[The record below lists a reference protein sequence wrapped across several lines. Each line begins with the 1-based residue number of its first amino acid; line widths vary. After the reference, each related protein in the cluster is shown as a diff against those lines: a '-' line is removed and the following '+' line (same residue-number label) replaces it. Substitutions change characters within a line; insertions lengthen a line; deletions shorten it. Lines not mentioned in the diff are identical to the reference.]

1 MTTYR
6 NIHGR
11 SIKAVATDPTAE
23 VSEGE
28 IWYNTGS
35 DTFKSILSVE
45 AWSSGG
51 NLVTATALMAGA
63 GTQTAGLGFGGYVG
77 PGTPN
82 VVNTTLEYNGSGWTV
97 GGNLVAARSG
107 MGGTGTQ
114 TAGLGFGGST
124 TIPRAPGEVA
134 NSEEYNGTAWTEG
147 TNLNDALVGVGGLG
161 TQTAAVGFGGG
172 TPDTNATEHYDGT
185 SWTNVPGTLTS
196 ARRYLQGCGT
206 QTAGLTAGGSGTSS
220 NLYDGTSWTAGAD
233 MNTSRPN
240 TGSVSGI
247 QTSALMSGGGSGGTP
262 VGGKT
267 ELYNGTSWSEVSD
280 MAVGRYSS
288 AGANGGTTSA
298 SLAFGGYLGGTGYIS
313 STEEWNRSANIIT
326 PSAWA
331 TGGNMPVAKRVGAC
345 SKGGDINSSLTFG
358 GDTLP
363 MGAGQPQVNTTEE
376 YNGTSWT
383 GGGNVGNNISGSAGA
398 GTQTAMIGATGY
410 SFPTPWGTAGA
421 SYIAN
426 AFEYDGSSWTN
437 VTAYPTTGVGMM
449 SLGTQTAS
457 LFGGGAQGGS
467 PGPEANQKSK
477 DYKEYNGSS
486 WTTGGAS
493 NTFHSRSGGA
503 GGTQTAGIIYGGYD
517 GPGGNPSGRSDK
529 VEEYNG
535 TAWTSAITAPKE
547 SAIGSGFGTQ
557 TAFLYS
563 GGQESPIPNSPGTT
577 GFSFTTL
584 VYDGTTMRTDAN
596 TATRRVY
603 SGADGAIG
611 TAAGFVAGGATSYSA
626 RTTATEEY
634 SQGSSAINVKTLTQS

>member
-1 MTTYR
+1 MPAGKRVGGSST
-6 NIHGR
+6 GG
-11 SIKAVATDPTAE
+11 S
-23 VSEGE
+23 VS
-28 IWYNTGS
+28 
-35 DTFKSILSVE
+35 
-45 AWSSGG
+45 
-51 NLVTATALMAGA
+51 
-63 GTQTAGLGFGGYVG
+63 GLTFGGD
-77 PGTPN
+77 N
-82 VVNTTLEYNGSGWTV
+82 VPMGQGIPQVKTT
-97 GGNLVAARSG
+97 
-107 MGGTGTQ
+107 
-114 TAGLGFGGST
+114 
-124 TIPRAPGEVA
+124 
-134 NSEEYNGTAWTEG
+134 EEYNGTAWT
-147 TNLNDALVGVGGLG
+147 
-161 TQTAAVGFGGG
+161 
-172 TPDTNATEHYDGT
+172 
-185 SWTNVPGTLTS
+185 
-196 ARRYLQGCGT
+196 
-206 QTAGLTAGGSGTSS
+206 
-220 NLYDGTSWTAGAD
+220 
-233 MNTSRPN
+233 
-240 TGSVSGI
+240 
-247 QTSALMSGGGSGGTP
+247 
-262 VGGKT
+262 
-267 ELYNGTSWSEVSD
+267 
-280 MAVGRYSS
+280 
-288 AGANGGTTSA
+288 
-298 SLAFGGYLGGTGYIS
+298 
-313 STEEWNRSANIIT
+313 
-326 PSAWA
+326 
-331 TGGNMPVAKRVGAC
+331 
-345 SKGGDINSSLTFG
+345 
-358 GDTLP
+358 
-363 MGAGQPQVNTTEE
+363 
-376 YNGTSWT
+376 
-383 GGGNVGNNISGSAGA
+383 GGGNITNNVSGSAGA

-410 SFPTPWGTAGA
+410 SFPTPWTTAGA

>member
-35 DTFKSILSVE
+35 DTFKSILSSE
-45 AWSSGG
+45 AWVSGG
-51 NLVTATALMAGA
+51 ALATARSNLAGAGIQTAALAFGGQTPAMSSATEEYDGNGWTSGGDLGTARYKLAGA
-63 GTQTAGLGFGGYVG
+63 GTQTAGLAIGGGV
-77 PGTPN
+77 PPS
-82 VVNTTLEYNGSGWTV
+82 NTASGLTEEY
-97 GGNLVAARSG
+97 
-107 MGGTGTQ
+107 GGTSWTAGGALSTARKELAGCGTQ
-114 TAGLGFGGST
+114 TAGLAFGGRTTTLTNATEEYNGSSWTAGGNLGANKYLLAGVGIQTAGLAFGGFSGTALNATEEYDGSSWTAGNNMGTAQYQLGSAGIQTSALGFGGSVGPRTQQTELYDGTNWSTGPNLATGRNILAGAGANNTAALAFGGSVPPVTSLTEEFTKSATVFTPSAWAAGGNMPAGKRVGGSSTGGSVSGLTFGGDNVPQGQGIPQVKT
-124 TIPRAPGEVA
+124 T
-134 NSEEYNGTAWTEG
+134 EEYNGTAWT
-147 TNLNDALVGVGGLG
+147 
-161 TQTAAVGFGGG
+161 
-172 TPDTNATEHYDGT
+172 
-185 SWTNVPGTLTS
+185 
-196 ARRYLQGCGT
+196 
-206 QTAGLTAGGSGTSS
+206 
-220 NLYDGTSWTAGAD
+220 
-233 MNTSRPN
+233 
-240 TGSVSGI
+240 
-247 QTSALMSGGGSGGTP
+247 
-262 VGGKT
+262 
-267 ELYNGTSWSEVSD
+267 
-280 MAVGRYSS
+280 
-288 AGANGGTTSA
+288 
-298 SLAFGGYLGGTGYIS
+298 
-313 STEEWNRSANIIT
+313 
-326 PSAWA
+326 
-331 TGGNMPVAKRVGAC
+331 
-345 SKGGDINSSLTFG
+345 
-358 GDTLP
+358 
-363 MGAGQPQVNTTEE
+363 
-376 YNGTSWT
+376 
-383 GGGNVGNNISGSAGA
+383 GGGNITNNVSGSAGA

-410 SFPTPWGTAGA
+410 SFPTPWTTAGA